1 MPLMRTTIVSALIA
15 LAATVTLAACGHQSA
30 PASGAAAR
38 VTPRVVSAGRPATA
52 MATPGMPM
60 LGMPM
65 IPDGGLTNSAD
76 GFTLALRTPV
86 LPAGR
91 PAVLRFQ
98 ITADGKPVTRFE
110 PDMTKLMHLYL
121 IRSDLNSFQHVHP
134 VMAPDGTWTVR
145 LAAHAPGSY
154 RIFTTFTAVH
164 ATGEP
169 AAVVLSAPVTIPG
182 APATAP
188 LPPPSSTATVDGYTL
203 TIVGTVMAD
212 TQHTLTVTITK
223 DGKPVT
229 SLQPYLDSYAH
240 LSAFRQGN
248 LAFAHLHPEQAATSA
263 HGGPELTFRTMFS
276 QPGTYRMFLQ
286 FQTSGTLHTA
296 AFTFPVS

>member
-1 MPLMRTTIVSALIA
+1 MRATIVSAFMA
-15 LAATVTLAACGHQSA
+15 AAATLTLTACGHQST
-30 PASGAAAR
+30 PARGAAAR
-38 VTPRVVSAGRPATA
+38 VAPRVVSADTPVTA
-52 MATPGMPM
+52 MATPGLPMPDM
-60 LGMPM
+60 AM
-65 IPDGGLTNSAD
+65 IPDDGLARSAG

-86 LPAGR
+86 LPAAQ

-98 ITADGKPVTRFE
+98 ITGDGKPVTRFE

-134 VMAPDGTWTVR
+134 VMAPDGTWSVR
-145 LAAHAPGSY
+145 LAAHTPGSY
-154 RIFTTFTAVH
+154 RIFTTFTAVN
-164 ATGEP
+164 AMGKP

-182 APATAP
+182 TPAIAP
-188 LPPPSSTATVDGYTL
+188 LPPPSQTATVDGYTL
-203 TIVGTVMAD
+203 AIAGTARVR
-212 TQHTLTVTITK
+212 TQRTLTITITK
-223 DGKPVT
+223 DGKSVT

-240 LSAFRQGN
+240 LTAFRQGN
-248 LAFAHLHPEQAATSA
+248 LAFAHLHPEQTATSA
-263 HGGPELTFRTMFS
+263 LAGPELTFHTMFS